1 MAKKCL
7 IITVIGLVLLFSF
20 GSIFLFSFNIHPTDV
35 KIIEILHENEDDLL
49 NIDGVIGAGIARDEN
64 NYIIGI
70 AVYVEDNMTNTQ
82 DIPSELGEFQVFIV
96 RISEAS
102 EFEKEKMIIIKG
114 KNFPV
119 ILTFTG

>member
-1 MAKKCL
+1 MYVFSNMAKKRL

-20 GSIFLFSFNIHPTDV
+20 SLIFLFGFNIHPTDV

-70 AVYVEDNMTNTQ
+70 AVYVEDNMTNIQ

-102 EFEKEKMIIIKG
+102 EFEKEKMNK
-114 KNFPV
+114 KFS
-119 ILTFTG
+119 